1 MIFREA
7 DKLGDIRKCVAP
19 DVFRVFP
26 DGNAVDVGI
35 GRDGLNVYERRK
47 IAAGKTSLLTVR
59 TVLTLTRKASAVVL
73 SEAAGIGFGAG
84 RKRSPAFGAEAR
96 RRVVMKS

>member
-7 DKLGDIRKCVAP
+7 DKLGDIGKCVAS

-26 DGNAVDVGI
+26 DGNSVDVGI

-47 IAAGKTSLLTVR
+47 IAAGKTSLLTVG

-73 SEAAGIGFGAG
+73 TEAARAF
-84 RKRSPAFGAEAR
+84 RPWKRGSL
-96 RRVVMKS
+96 